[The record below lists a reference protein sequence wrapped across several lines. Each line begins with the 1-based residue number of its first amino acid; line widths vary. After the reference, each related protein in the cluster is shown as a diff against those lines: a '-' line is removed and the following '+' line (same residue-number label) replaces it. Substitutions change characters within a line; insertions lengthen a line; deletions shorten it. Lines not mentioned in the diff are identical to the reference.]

1 MNCYLRD
8 RRRMALRRELRLTV
22 RHHAWQG
29 LLGLIGLGAC
39 IGVVSLGCSGVPRG
53 EWNDGSGY
61 RWATLVVPRRGKDG
75 FKLLPQSRTGIAFEN
90 ELTNQQVLDNQFL
103 LNGSGVAVGDVDGD
117 GLADI
122 YFAALGGS
130 NVLYR
135 NLGGWR
141 FEEVTDWAGVA
152 VTDRF
157 CTGAVFADVDADG
170 DLDLLVTVFGG
181 PNRLF
186 LNDGTGRFED
196 RSSQLGKQS
205 DRGSTSVTMA
215 DVDGDGDLDLYIA
228 NYKAKSVRDMYPP
241 EQLAFDRVVAD
252 SQGKPNIRQEFRS
265 HFRLTTKNR
274 TVVPVEFGEPDN
286 LYLNDGTG
294 RFSEVGFMSGRF
306 VGHDGKPLDSVPA
319 DWGLTAKF
327 YDMDRDGDPD
337 LYVTNDFESPD
348 RFWLNDGTGRFRL
361 VDPLAV
367 RVTSGATM
375 AIGVADIERDGDL
388 DFLLVDMLDLDSKR
402 RKTQT
407 VLNLPEQAAI
417 ADIAG
422 RPQVPRNTLLV
433 GRGDGT
439 YAEAA
444 YYAGIQ
450 ASGWSWSAIFL
461 DVDLDGYEDVLITN
475 GYSYD
480 FLDLDTSDRISR
492 SVRGA
497 RSSLA
502 IRDRRFLLRFPPL
515 PLSNVA
521 FRNNGDLTF
530 TDRGVAW
537 GFGDEADVSH
547 GAATGDLDGD
557 GDLDVVVNRLGKVAG
572 VYRNESSRARVAVRL
587 QGLSPNT
594 QGIGTKIHLLGGAVP
609 DQVSEVTSGGEYVS
623 GSDPVY
629 MFAVGDGSEMGIRVE
644 WRSGKESVIGGV
656 RANRV
661 YEVFESGSMDVG
673 DVDSSAVEVM
683 SLFRDA
689 TVDLGHVHVE
699 TEYDDWVR
707 QPLLRHSLSQLGPG
721 VTWYDMDGDGDE
733 DLLIGG
739 GRGGRLGYYRN
750 EGGRFRSVA
759 VLGELSL
766 DETTLLAVP
775 NGLGGTRLLV
785 GQMNYEASSP
795 AVARAAS
802 SVLGVDGDWGGSV
815 VGGRVVEVVPG
826 VMSSTG
832 PLAVADYDGDGD
844 LDLFVGGRVVPA
856 RYPEGALSRLYL
868 NDGSGGY
875 VLDTLN
881 AGVLS
886 GLGMVSGGLYT
897 DVDVDGDADLLL
909 SLDWGSL
916 RLLENDGGVFRDV
929 TREWGLSEYE
939 SKWNGVTTG
948 DFNGDGLPDIVATS
962 WGRNTRLAA
971 SSKYPLSMYFA
982 DFDEN
987 GMMDIVEARHDS
999 GVDGLA
1005 PVRGRVPLMLGI
1017 PYVGRRVP
1025 SYHEFADATLED
1037 VVGPALAGA
1046 SILQIETLDN
1056 MVFMNQG
1063 GSFDAQPLPSEAQLA
1078 PAHHASVADFDGD
1091 GNEDLLLTQNF
1102 FPTETETSRY
1112 DAGRGLLLLGDGSG
1126 AFRPMPGWVSG
1137 IEVYGDQRGAAVSD
1151 VDADGRVD
1159 LVISQNG
1166 AASRYFHN
1174 RGAVAGLRVRLI
1186 GTPANPSGIGA
1197 MMRLVYSGRMGPE
1210 REIHGG
1216 SGRWSQDGAVQILG
1230 GVQAATA
1237 VWVRWPDGSE
1247 IEVPITKGSGEVTI
1261 RFGKHP

>member
-1 MNCYLRD
+1 MTRTRLCYVL
-8 RRRMALRRELRLTV
+8 V
-22 RHHAWQG
+22 
-29 LLGLIGLGAC
+29 I
-39 IGVVSLGCSGVPRG
+39 SLGQWACSSSRPLVWHQ
-53 EWNDGSGY
+53 EDGF
-61 RWATLVVPRRGKDG
+61 RWADLRVPRRGKDG
-75 FKLLPQSRTGIAFEN
+75 FLRLSPSTTNITFSNTVTEEEVLQN
-90 ELTNQQVLDNQFL
+90 EHI

-117 GLADI
+117 GLADL
-122 YFAALGGS
+122 YFASLDGS

-135 NLGGWR
+135 NLGGWK
-141 FEEVTDWAGVA
+141 FEDVTEHAGVGA
-152 VTDRF
+152 PDRF
-157 CTGAVFADVDADG
+157 STGATFADVDGDG
-170 DLDLLVTVFGG
+170 DLDLLVTALGG
-181 PNRLF
+181 PNSLF
-186 LNDGTGRFED
+186 VNDGTGVFVD
-196 RSSQLGKQS
+196 RTEQAGLQS
-205 DRGSTSVTMA
+205 NRYGTTMALA
-215 DVDGDGDLDLYIA
+215 DVDGDGDLDLYVA
-228 NYKAKSVRDMYPP
+228 NNKVKSVRDIFPP
-241 EQLAFDRVVAD
+241 DVLEFDKVVQEVD
-252 SQGKPNIRQEFRS
+252 GKYSIARKFRN
-265 HFRLTTKNR
+265 HYRLIQQKNR
-274 TVVPVEFGEPDN
+274 LMRLEYAEPDAF
-286 LYLNDGTG
+286 YLNDGGG
-294 RFSEVGFMSGRF
+294 RFRKIPFTSGRF
-306 VGHDGKPLDSVPA
+306 LDEDGRKLDVVPM
-319 DWGLTAKF
+319 DWGLTARF
-327 YDMDRDGDPD
+327 TDVDNDGDPD
-337 LYVTNDFESPD
+337 LYVCNDFETPD
-348 RFWLNDGTGRFRL
+348 RFWINDGSGTFRAA
-361 VDPLAV
+361 P
-367 RVTSGATM
+367 RVALRGTSNATM
-375 AIGVADIERDGDL
+375 AIDFSDIDRDGDM
-388 DFLLVDMLDLDSKR
+388 DFLLLDMFDRDNRL
-402 RKTQT
+402 RKTQ
-407 VLNLPEQAAI
+407 VSAMQPEPTEI
-417 ADIAG
+417 GKIDN
-422 RPQVPRNTLLV
+422 RPQVGRNTMFV
-433 GRGDGT
+433 NRGDGT
-439 YAEAA
+439 FAEIARL
-444 YYAGIQ
+444 AGVE
-450 ASGWSWSAIFL
+450 ASGWSWSVIFL
-461 DVDLDGYEDVLITN
+461 DVDLDGYQDVLIGN
-475 GYSYD
+475 GHERNFMDS
-480 FLDLDTSDRISR
+480 DTQALIGRTKP
-492 SVRGA
+492 G
-497 RSSLA
+497 
-502 IRDRRFLLRFPPL
+502 RDWRRLRLLYPTLYLR
-515 PLSNVA
+515 NVA

-962 WGRNTRLAA
+962 WGRNTGIET
-971 SSKYPLSMYFA
+971 SKDRPLKLYYA

-987 GMMDIVEARHDS
+987 GTMDMLEAQYDS
-999 GVDGLA
+999 RLGGLTSTRGLLQ
-1005 PVRGRVPLMLGI
+1005 VRRAMPF
-1017 PYVGRRVP
+1017 VGRRFATAD
-1025 SYHEFADATLED
+1025 EFADATLED

-1046 SILQIETLDN
+1046 SVLQIETLDN

-1063 GSFDAQPLPSEAQLA
+1063 GSFDAQPLPIEAQLA
-1078 PAHHASVADFDGD
+1078 PASYAGVADADGD
-1091 GNEDLLLTQNF
+1091 GNEDIFLAQNF
-1102 FPTETETSRY
+1102 YPNEVEVGRY
-1112 DAGRGLLLLGDGSG
+1112 AEGRGLWLRGNGGGEFDAMSG
-1126 AFRPMPGWVSG
+1126 TVSG
-1137 IEVYGDQRGAAVSD
+1137 IKVYGDQRGAALAD
-1151 VDADGRVD
+1151 YDGDGRVD
-1159 LVISQNG
+1159 LVVSQNANATRLYHNQG
-1166 AASRYFHN
+1166 ARK
-1174 RGAVAGLRVRLI
+1174 GIRVRLI
-1186 GTPANPSGIGA
+1186 GDRSNPRAVGAVLRLLYSDRRGPA
-1197 MMRLVYSGRMGPE
+1197 
-1210 REIHGG
+1210 REIHAG
-1216 SGRWSQDGAVQILG
+1216 SGYWSNDGAVQILG
-1230 GVQAATA
+1230 ADGEATA
-1237 VWVRWPDGSE
+1237 VWVRWPGGEESVT
-1247 IEVPITKGSGEVTI
+1247 EVPSGTDDVTI
-1261 RFGKHP
+1261 RAPSP